1 LDTEKPMAP
10 LEDAL
15 LAIWSDELET
25 DTPKGKSGEGGPN
38 VKPKRVRITEENE
51 KTLPEATDKI
61 NVEEE
66 EKFAVIVNAS
76 KGIPIEKQSAP
87 SEAKSCVVETVTP
100 PGVAA
105 RGAPVVSSPA
115 GNVSVCT
122 ELAAVAL
129 PVTATVI

>member
-1 LDTEKPMAP
+1 MAP

-15 LAIWSDELET
+15 LAIRSDVLET
-25 DTPKGKSGEGGPN
+25 DTPKGKSGVEGPI
-38 VKPKRVRITEENE
+38 VKPIRVRITEENE
-51 KTLPEATDKI
+51 KMVPEATDKI
-61 NVEEE
+61 NEVEEE
-66 EKFAVIVNAS
+66 NIATIDMAS
-76 KGIPIEKQSAP
+76 AGIPTEGESAA
-87 SEAKSCVVETVTP
+87 SEAKSCEVETVTP

-122 ELAAVAL
+122 ALAAVAF